1 MSPLIANNFFSE
13 SRESVFLFGKYSLVD
28 MVTFSVPKTGI
39 VVNILKM
46 PGDVITDHHWSERIL
61 KVFNFGTSVKSL

>member
-1 MSPLIANNFFSE
+1 MSPLIANSFFFGIP
-13 SRESVFLFGKYSLVD
+13 RICVFVWQYNLVD

-46 PGDVITDHHWSERIL
+46 PGDVITDHHWSERVL